1 MRNGARLRGRR
12 GGNISDNRNSR
23 AATAPAEGERR
34 ALRNLSAQYRVAA
47 GLVREAMLDGEL
59 EWVRLVDPDAG
70 RLDDVVIGRPG
81 RLDAYQI
88 KWSAYRG
95 SITFKQLVSASTVS
109 GKPYPAPFKLLA
121 DGWRALRKAHPD
133 RVVRPHYLTHDAP
146 SASDGKKEEGAGE
159 PPHLQGFLRQAWPAR
174 ATWHDDS
181 GGCTMPSWR
190 LKIAEIAEASGL
202 KGAEL
207 RAFLTDCQLDLG
219 FGLEGSRVGGQR
231 QEAEVADL
239 AHYLADRVARS
250 SDAVVLTRSD
260 LLKGLGW
267 THRFELAFRHEF
279 PVDERLY
286 RPVQETVDALEKALD
301 RHRSGYLALVGP
313 PGSGKSTTLTQ
324 TLRYRPS
331 TRLARYYAFVRDDP
345 AQNRGEAANFLR
357 DLCLSLEAMLP
368 RMRLG
373 DHADDLTGLRAR
385 LGELLGGLH
394 EEFTEFGTRTVVL
407 VDGLDHIDR
416 EQDPERSL
424 IHELPHPA
432 TIPQGVIFV
441 LGTQPIGLEGSAA
454 SLLPITAHLARDG
467 RTLAMARLPRASIRS
482 INDAVVESALLG
494 PGDHERVEELSA
506 GHPLALAY
514 LVKRLAACADAA
526 EVRSVLDGSTPYT
539 GEIEVDYRTYW
550 GKLREEREVRDL
562 LGLAA
567 RLKGAVELSTLETL
581 ASAEVLERF
590 VATASHYFSQDAAST
605 WRFFHNSFRQFVI
618 AETNRNAFGKADPRV
633 SMALHRRLAEAGGEA
648 PPESALAWERVHH
661 LSLADDTQTLI
672 DLDHHVLFR
681 QQFLAGRSRRE
692 IKEDLNV
699 CILAAASTGAAL
711 IVYRLILIDKEIG
724 DRREAL
730 EEVNLVAL
738 ELPLKLREDLPRALM
753 EGTEL
758 VVEPALAMRWAG
770 NLQEDGDGAL
780 ANLVFNAAEPLDILS
795 GVERIASS
803 GEDEDLDA
811 WAATAWRFRDVGA
824 IASACRQ
831 VRVDPGRPD
840 LAPPHADEADAV
852 YAARTSLI
860 TSIAVGM
867 LMAGEEDLLAS
878 FLDQLDF
885 ASEAPFL
892 KVRLDIERV
901 KRAITAG
908 SATTEAE
915 EALSRVL
922 AAAPPDSLRRE
933 EAARVADVICRLGVD
948 PVRADPYLDR
958 AGAPLVVDQLHDHLE
973 DLAGPTEPLL
983 RQARAMAARGRQ
995 MDPVSSVPDAEK
1007 THDVGRVLFQRILVM
1022 VGGLWGEALAGRPSP
1037 PPEVARRLGP
1047 AIRIYRRPWREA
1059 HRWLDWHYARRA
1071 AGMLFATV
1079 LNAALA
1085 HGREAFN
1092 AVVVAFIAD
1101 WDRQDPKLAGWSIE
1115 DRRAVAMAAFR
1126 IDGDVSRTEG
1136 ILSDL
1141 SADMG
1146 VEHDLH
1152 DRISMLKGAVEA
1164 WTEAGFRERARD
1176 ALDRMLATS
1185 FGIYN
1190 EKDDEIAQWARAAAQ
1205 VIDLDSSG
1213 PEREEAASAILAILP
1228 ILHKNHRGG
1237 GRNEAVLSILAAL
1250 SRREPAAAL
1259 ACGTWLLDGQGALR
1273 SDVLGGLLIGQLGSG
1288 QPDGVAGALVAAARL
1303 LLPFTMNAGRDLE
1316 KAVIQVVAG
1325 PLARDRSVVS
1335 ALERFRSA
1343 VRTRSQQDISIELLG
1358 EVGVNPSNR
1367 ERDGKPA
1374 ALTKAGG
1381 QVLGQ
1386 AAVER
1391 LAAEPSSLAAMLDGA
1406 TSESIDWL
1414 KVVDRIP
1421 ARPDRTS
1428 FALIVRGLVNLGAG
1442 PWGMLALT
1450 KKAVA
1455 IGDTASAALATDTA
1469 LARSQ
1474 HYGWV
1479 RNYDGGSRRA
1489 AAECLVASDA
1499 GNGRRRALELLA
1511 SDYVDKGI
1519 TAREMLGAIEPILRI
1534 VCGDTDPLAVWNE
1547 LRPHIAAVA
1556 EAVEKPAKPPA
1567 FADLARL
1574 APGELPVRLLFAD
1587 MAQPASP
1594 VAWEARRG
1602 LLDILRAGDAAGH
1615 VREGLRRSAAGN
1627 LGELAATLHTI
1638 FCLAWLD
1645 PALVS
1650 SSAELVRPHAWH
1662 EDAGLRRVA
1671 QLTLEVLDE
1680 EVPEPPATRPL
1691 PAIYS
1696 MQLPPARMRSQRLHG
1711 ELPPPGEPLPDTSD
1725 PTDLTTLY
1733 HDALEFVSEQT
1744 EHSFSVL
1751 SARFAQ
1757 LMREVAPVDT
1767 WSAAAEDAMRSRLES
1782 IELKVNMRRPRSLVA
1797 QHAFGRLVAELCDAD
1812 QLEWPPVALDG
1823 RLLTV
1828 DPLLDTSDPK
1838 PRPDWLTIPGGK
1850 ELGAYPVE
1858 DWLSGTANAL
1868 PKIGRTPDGRI
1879 LIAELTIVI
1888 SLDRDGIRE
1897 ARASRI
1903 AHPKLPFRDELP
1915 DVSTFNRDFDFIG
1928 TEYPILYGRPRRM
1941 TSVVAG
1947 GLKFSDSHFIAL
1959 NPLLGSHLG
1968 WQVSRDGLFRW
1979 VDEAGSTMVESICW
1993 HQGNTW
1999 LHDRH
2004 GMDESA
2010 AEGWLVVAS
2019 EHAWAQLH
2027 DSIGHFV
2034 VHRVAGRHEPGRDGE
2049 RDRLEIAQDVQPLP
2063 V

>member
-1 MRNGARLRGRR
+1 MRKGAQLRGGRR
-12 GGNISDNRNSR
+12 GGIISDNRNGR

-47 GLVREAMLDGEL
+47 ELVREALLDGEL

-81 RLDAYQI
+81 RLDAYQV

-121 DGWRALRKAHPD
+121 DGWRALRKAHPN
-133 RVVRPHYLTHDAP
+133 RVVRPHYVAHDAP
-146 SASDGKKEEGAGE
+146 SSSDGKKEEGAGE
-159 PPHLQGFLRQAWPAR
+159 PHHLQGFLREAWPVR
-174 ATWHDDS
+174 ATWFDQA
-181 GGCTMPSWR
+181 GGCTMPNWR
-190 LKIAEIAEASGL
+190 FKIAEIAEASGL

-207 RAFLTDCQLDLG
+207 SAFLTDCQLDLG
-219 FGLEGSRVGGQR
+219 LGLEGFRAGGQR

-250 SDAVVLTRSD
+250 SGAVVLTRSD

-301 RHRSGYLALVGP
+301 RYGSGYLALVGP

-345 AQNRGEAANFLR
+345 AQDRGEAVNFLR

-373 DHADDLTGLRAR
+373 DHADDLAGLRAR

-394 EEFTEFGTRTVVL
+394 EEFTESGTRTVVL
-407 VDGLDHIDR
+407 VDGLDHIER

-441 LGTQPIGLEGSAA
+441 LGTQPVGLEGSAA
-454 SLLPITAHLARDG
+454 SLRPITAHLARDG

-482 INDAVVESALLG
+482 ITDAVVESDLLR

-526 EVRSVLDGSTPYT
+526 EARSVLDGSTSYA

-550 GKLREEREVRDL
+550 GKLRDEREVRDL

-648 PPESALAWERVHH
+648 PPEGALAWERVHH
-661 LSLADDTQTLI
+661 LSLAGDTQALI
-672 DLDHHVLFR
+672 DLDHHALFR
-681 QQFLAGRSRRE
+681 QQFLAGRPRRE
-692 IKEDLNV
+692 IKEDVNV
-699 CILAAASTGAAL
+699 CIRAAAAIGAAL
-711 IVYRLILIDKEIG
+711 IVYRLMLVDKEMR
-724 DRREAL
+724 DRQEAL
-730 EEVNLVAL
+730 EEVDVAAL
-738 ELPLKLREDLPRALM
+738 ELPLRSLEDLPRALL
-753 EGTEL
+753 EGTDL
-758 VVEPALAMRWAG
+758 VVEPALAMSWAG
-770 NLQEDGDGAL
+770 RLHQSGEHGL
-780 ANLVFNAAEPLDILS
+780 ANLVFDAAEPLDILS
-795 GVERIASS
+795 GVERIAAS
-803 GEDEDLDA
+803 GEDEELDT
-811 WAATAWRFRDVGA
+811 WATTAWRFRDVGA

-831 VRVDPGRPD
+831 VLVDPGRPD
-840 LAPPHADEADAV
+840 LAPPHKDGPEADRG
-852 YAARTSLI
+852 ARARLI
-860 TSIAVGM
+860 TNIAVALLG
-867 LMAGEEDLLAS
+867 AGEEVLLAG
-878 FLDQLDF
+878 FLDQLDL
-885 ASEAPFL
+885 ASEVPFL
-892 KVRLDIERV
+892 EIRLNVERV

-908 SATTEAE
+908 AATTEAE
-915 EALSRVL
+915 EALNRVL
-922 AAAPPDSLRRE
+922 AAAPPNSLRRE
-933 EAARVADVICRLGVD
+933 EAARVADLICRLGVD
-948 PVRADPYLDR
+948 AVRADPYLDR
-958 AGAPLVVDQLHDHLE
+958 AGAPLVVEQLHDHLE
-973 DLAGPTEPLL
+973 GVVGPTEPLL
-983 RQARAMAARGRQ
+983 RQARALAARGRH
-995 MDPVSSVPDAEK
+995 MDPVSSVPDAERA
-1007 THDVGRVLFQRILVM
+1007 HDTGRVLFQRILVM
-1022 VGGLWGEALAGRPSP
+1022 VGGLWGEALAGHQSTPS
-1037 PPEVARRLGP
+1037 EVARRLRP
-1047 AIRIYRRPWREA
+1047 AIRLYRRPWREA
-1059 HRWLDWHYARRA
+1059 HRWLDWHYAQRA
-1071 AGMLFATV
+1071 AGMLFNIV

-1085 HGREAFN
+1085 HGREAFD
-1092 AVVVAFIAD
+1092 AVVAAFIDD
-1101 WDRQDPKLAGWSIE
+1101 WDRRDSKLAGWGLE

-1126 IDGDVSRTEG
+1126 IDGNVGRTER

-1141 SADMG
+1141 NADLG
-1146 VEHDLH
+1146 VKHDLH
-1152 DRISMLKGAVEA
+1152 YRISMLKGAVED
-1164 WTEAGFRERARD
+1164 WTEVGFPERARD

-1185 FGIYN
+1185 FGVYN
-1190 EKDDEIAQWARAAAQ
+1190 DKDDEIAQWARAAAQ
-1205 VIDLDSSG
+1205 VIDVDSVG
-1213 PEREEAASAILAILP
+1213 AEREEAATAILAILP
-1228 ILHKNHRGG
+1228 ILHQDRRGG
-1237 GRNEAVLSILAAL
+1237 GRSEAVVSILTAL

-1259 ACGTWLLDGQGALR
+1259 ACGTWLLDEAGALR
-1273 SDVLGGLLIGQLGSG
+1273 SDVLSGMLLGQLGSG
-1288 QPDGVAGALVAAARL
+1288 EPGGIAAALVAAARL
-1303 LLPFTMNAGRDLE
+1303 LVPFTMNAGADLG
-1316 KAVIQVVAG
+1316 KAVGEIAGSHLATDRRVA
-1325 PLARDRSVVS
+1325 S
-1335 ALERFRSA
+1335 ALERFRHA
-1343 VRTRSQQDISIELLG
+1343 VRTRAQQDMPIDPLASASSKRGRSSDG
-1358 EVGVNPSNR
+1358 E
-1367 ERDGKPA
+1367 PA
-1374 ALTKAGG
+1374 SLTTAGG

-1386 AAVER
+1386 GEVEL
-1391 LAAEPSSLAAMLDGA
+1391 LAAEPPFLAAALVGA
-1406 TSESIDWL
+1406 TSQGIDWL
-1414 KVVDRIP
+1414 KVVDRFP
-1421 ARPDRTS
+1421 DRPDRTS
-1428 FALIVRGLVNLGAG
+1428 FALIARRLVDLGAG
-1442 PWGMLALT
+1442 ARVMLALT
-1450 KKAVA
+1450 TKAVA
-1455 IGDTASAALATDTA
+1455 ICDAATAALATETA

-1474 HYGWV
+1474 HYGWM
-1479 RNYDGGSRRA
+1479 RNYDEGNRRA
-1489 AAECLVASDA
+1489 AAECLVASDP

-1511 SDYVDKGI
+1511 SDYVDRGI
-1519 TAREMLGAIEPILRI
+1519 SAREVLGAIEPILRI
-1534 VCGDTDPLAVWNE
+1534 VCGDTDPLAVWKE

-1556 EAVEKPAKPPA
+1556 EAVEKPATPPA
-1567 FADLARL
+1567 FAGSARL
-1574 APGELPVRLLFAD
+1574 APGELPARLLLAD

-1602 LLDILRAGDAAGH
+1602 LLEILRAGDSAGH
-1615 VREGLRRSAAGN
+1615 VREGLRRSAGGN
-1627 LGELAATLHTI
+1627 LEELTATLQTI

-1650 SSAELVRPHAWH
+1650 SLVELVQPHAWH

-1671 QLTLEVLDE
+1671 QLTLEILDDA
-1680 EVPEPPATRPL
+1680 VPERPATRPL

-1696 MQLPPARMRSQRLHG
+1696 LRLPPARMRSQRLHG
-1711 ELPPPGEPLPDTSD
+1711 DLPPPGEPLPDTTD

-1733 HDALEFVSEQT
+1733 HDALEYLSDQT
-1744 EHSFSVL
+1744 EHSFPVL
-1751 SARFAQ
+1751 TARFAQ
-1757 LMREVAPVDT
+1757 LMRDVSPVDT
-1767 WSAAAEDAMRSRLES
+1767 WSAAAEEALRSRLES

-1828 DPLLDTSDPK
+1828 DPLLDTSEPE
-1838 PRPDWLTIPGGK
+1838 PPPEWLSIPSGK

-1858 DWLSGTANAL
+1858 DWFSATADAL
-1868 PKIGRTPDGRI
+1868 PSIGRTPDGRI
-1879 LIAELTIVI
+1879 LLAELTTVI
-1888 SLDRDGIRE
+1888 SLDGDGIQE

-1928 TEYPILYGRPRRM
+1928 TEYPMLYGRPRRM

-1947 GLKFSDSHFIAL
+1947 GLKFSDSRFIAL
-1959 NPLLGSHLG
+1959 NPLLGFHLR
-1968 WQVSRDGLFRW
+1968 WQVSPDGLFRW
-1979 VDEAGSTMVESICW
+1979 VDEAGTTMVESICW

-1999 LHDRH
+1999 MHDRH

-2019 EHAWAQLH
+2019 EHAWAQLRAA
-2027 DSIGHFV
+2027 IGHFV
-2034 VHRVAGRHEPGRDGE
+2034 LHRVAGRHGPGRDGE
-2049 RDRLEIAQDVQPLP
+2049 PDRLEIAQDVQPLP